1 MIKATIKSLA
11 ALSTILL
18 VVAVFGTQTAQAQA
32 YGQCMED
39 QAGGAQN
46 CTANDSQDFTV
57 TVLSIL
63 EGCNEGTLGSAAVS
77 MEVNVGDGNAQA
89 RYDIGM
95 FVATDGGNA
104 LTGSCYRQY
113 PVSGDPNASDEDG
126 DTCWD
131 KGTTSGVIMTADSVV
146 VQCPV
151 SLGDSTFVSVCLS
164 WGQQSDKVDTDGNG
178 TCDNENDLIPG
189 SSSKCVCGTAN
200 LGILP
205 VELTSFDAVLE
216 GTNVVLNWETASEGN
231 NAGFAIEH
239 SDNGA
244 PFEEVAFVPGAG
256 NSLNVNDYTFTVN
269 DISVGLH
276 KFRLKQVDLDGGFT
290 YSSTVEVTSEVPGTH
305 VLSDAY
311 PNPFNPT
318 TSFSLA
324 VSHEQNVTIDV
335 YDMLGRQVS
344 QLFRGTLEANVA
356 RTFSVSAA
364 NWTSG
369 TYTVVVEGENF
380 RDSRNLVLLK

>member
-1 MIKATIKSLA
+1 
-11 ALSTILL
+11 
-18 VVAVFGTQTAQAQA
+18 
-32 YGQCMED
+32 
-39 QAGGAQN
+39 
-46 CTANDSQDFTV
+46 
-57 TVLSIL
+57 
-63 EGCNEGTLGSAAVS
+63 
-77 MEVNVGDGNAQA
+77 
-89 RYDIGM
+89 
-95 FVATDGGNA
+95 
-104 LTGSCYRQY
+104 
-113 PVSGDPNASDEDG
+113 
-126 DTCWD
+126 
-131 KGTTSGVIMTADSVV
+131 
-146 VQCPV
+146 
-151 SLGDSTFVSVCLS
+151 
-164 WGQQSDKVDTDGNG
+164 
-178 TCDNENDLIPG
+178 
-189 SSSKCVCGTAN
+189 
-200 LGILP
+200 

>member
-1 MIKATIKSLA
+1 MKKLATILFSFATVGL
-11 ALSTILL
+11 I
-18 VVAVFGTQTAQAQA
+18 AVTAQAQT
-32 YGQCMED
+32 CLED

-46 CTANDSQDFTV
+46 CTANDATGA
-57 TVLSIL
+57 SIL
-63 EGCNEGTLGSAAVS
+63 VTNIDVPCNGSTAQVDL
-77 MEVNVGDGNAQA
+77 EVTASAGNAA
-89 RYDIGM
+89 TRYDLGI
-95 FVATDGGNA
+95 FVAQDGGNA
-104 LTGSCYRQY
+104 LTGSCARQY
-113 PVSGDPNASDEDG
+113 AQSGDSGASDVDG
-126 DTCWD
+126 DACYD
-131 KGTTSGVIMTADSVV
+131 KGAAADPVIMSLNNVTLACSGANQDSVA
-146 VQCPV
+146 
-151 SLGDSTFVSVCLS
+151 VCLS
-164 WGQQSDKVDTDGNG
+164 WGQNPDKVDTDGNN
-178 TCDNENDLIPG
+178 TCDNVDDLIPG
-189 SSSKCVCGTAN
+189 STSKCICGYAQ
-200 LGILP
+200 LGPLP
-205 VELTSFDAVLE
+205 VELVSFDAVLD
-216 GTNVVLNWETASEGN
+216 GSNVVLNWETASEGN
-231 NAGFAIEH
+231 NAGFAVEH

-311 PNPFNPT
+311 PNPFNPS

-324 VSHEQNVTIDV
+324 VSHQQNVTIDV

-344 QLFRGTLEANVA
+344 ELFRGTLEANVA
-356 RTFSVSAA
+356 RTFSVNAT

-369 TYTVVVEGENF
+369 TYTVVVEGESF